1 MMALSCNA
9 GAGAPGTRRPCTGGG
24 RTLAQSSL
32 RGRGSPPQPRAS
44 LQLLK
49 TEAAGSW
56 GSGGQAHWRWWAWWW
71 GEDGRGRPLSLAS
84 HTSCDT
90 SRGTGRARSEAR
102 TRGCGQGRPRTRG
115 RTRRK
120 AGDWSSGRGPPPL
133 RSTGGSASR
142 RSTGSWRPRLAGARP
157 RVWMAAGTW
166 RVSCSKRP

>member
-24 RTLAQSSL
+24 RTRARSSP
-32 RGRGSPPQPRAS
+32 RGMGSPPQPRSS
-44 LQLLK
+44 LQMMK

-56 GSGGQAHWRWWAWWW
+56 GSAVQAHWHWWAWWW
-71 GEDGRGRPLSLAS
+71 AEDGRGRPLSLPS

-102 TRGCGQGRPRTRG
+102 TRGCGQGLRTRG

-120 AGDWSSGRGPPPL
+120 AGDWSSGRDPPPL

-142 RSTGSWRPRLAGARP
+142 RSTGSWRLRLAGARP